1 MKKTRATGTWGLAAF
16 VGATI
21 LLGLVVVLS
30 FRYDRPWFDSVHRIV
45 PWLGLALSLLSFFV
59 GHLSYPRVQNLKVY
73 LLGYVC
79 GVTGLGY
86 FLLHISTINVIPRG
100 PSAFPLA
107 LLTLVFINL
116 LVCTFVPSFVKYRT
130 TRRVTLTAVAVE
142 ALLVVVLRFAPGA
155 AEWMRVLRFGGPAD
169 IAFWAGA
176 ACTGLVAAGSV
187 WLVRG
192 EFSLGGVLTGTA
204 MLYGAAWTGSA
215 LHADVTGWRMVC
227 FAAAL
232 LYLET
237 GIMLHWLARMEHRV
251 AYDPLLHIYNR
262 SYCSRIISEQSSVN
276 TAPPLAVAMIDID
289 HFKKVNDTHGHQV
302 GDQVLY
308 NTAQAVCREVV
319 PDGVVCRYGGE
330 ELIVFF
336 PRKTAKEIVNIMER
350 VRSSVEKVKTAAPRR
365 KIKVT
370 LSCGISCRTDM
381 SQSVIDVIHTADKA
395 LYRAKKGGRNRT
407 KSARTRAGATK
418 RGAQRRGS

>member
-1 MKKTRATGTWGLAAF
+1 MEKK
-16 VGATI
+16 
-21 LLGLVVVLS
+21 
-30 FRYDRPWFDSVHRIV
+30 P
-45 PWLGLALSLLSFFV
+45 
-59 GHLSYPRVQNLKVY
+59 
-73 LLGYVC
+73 
-79 GVTGLGY
+79 
-86 FLLHISTINVIPRG
+86 
-100 PSAFPLA
+100 
-107 LLTLVFINL
+107 
-116 LVCTFVPSFVKYRT
+116 
-130 TRRVTLTAVAVE
+130 AVAFEKLLQAISFGNTEE
-142 ALLVVVLRFAPGA
+142 AVITS
-155 AEWMRVLRFGGPAD
+155 
-169 IAFWAGA
+169 IAG
-176 ACTGLVAAGSV
+176 
-187 WLVRG
+187 R
-192 EFSLGGVLTGTA
+192 
-204 MLYGAAWTGSA
+204 
-215 LHADVTGWRMVC
+215 
-227 FAAAL
+227 
-232 LYLET
+232 
-237 GIMLHWLARMEHRV
+237 LARMEHRV